1 MPPGQPPVGQGYMPP
16 VPPPAPQKKGFPR
29 GAKIAIIAVI
39 GALVV
44 IAIVVVLLLVL
55 LVFNVVSKPADVANS
70 YMKDINQGSLSA
82 AYGLL
87 SSAAKADVS
96 SSQFN
101 DAVSQFK
108 GEISTY
114 RTTNI
119 HIINSAAY
127 IDMDVTPASGQQTT
141 WYFNLVK
148 EQGDWKILRIDY
160 KKPENWPNS

>member
-1 MPPGQPPVGQGYMPP
+1 MPPEQPPVGHGYMPP
-16 VPPPAPQKKGFPR
+16 VPPTTPQKKGFPR
-29 GAKIAIIAVI
+29 GAKIAIIAGVSVLVI
-39 GALVV
+39 V
-44 IAIVVVLLLVL
+44 AIVVVLAI
-55 LVFNVVSKPADVANS
+55 LVFVNVVSKPADVANS
-70 YMKDINQGSLSA
+70 YMKDINQGSLST

-96 SSQFN
+96 SSEFD

-108 GEISTY
+108 GEIASY